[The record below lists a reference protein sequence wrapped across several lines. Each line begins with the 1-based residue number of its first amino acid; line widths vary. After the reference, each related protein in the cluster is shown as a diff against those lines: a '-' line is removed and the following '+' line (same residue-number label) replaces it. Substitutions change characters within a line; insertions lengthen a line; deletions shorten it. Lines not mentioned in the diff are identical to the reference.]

1 MKLCKLTANFDS
13 TVWNELPEKTNQNGL
28 KYRKLSYTIE
38 MKVSSSGL
46 DWLLH
51 YEGQEKGRATIA
63 IDYAGNNPGS
73 DSRY

>member
-13 TVWNELPEKTNQNGL
+13 EVWDELPEKTNSNGM
-28 KYRKLSYTIE
+28 KYRKLSYAIE

-51 YEGQEKGRATIA
+51 YEEQEKGRATIA
-63 IDYAGNNPGS
+63 IEYAGTPGS
-73 DSRY
+73 HK